1 MKNNDEKLGND
12 SNYVH
17 STGTS
22 AVRKPQP
29 SKDLSYTKCRGMS
42 SKEGH
47 KNYKKKE
54 KKIFV
59 EEQKS
64 LKDMYDNFTTK

>member
-22 AVRKPQP
+22 TVRKPQP
-29 SKDLSYTKCRGMS
+29 SKDLSYTKRRGTS
-42 SKEGH
+42 SKEEH
-47 KNYKKKE
+47 KNYKKK
-54 KKIFV
+54 KKNLS

-64 LKDMYDNFTTK
+64 LKEMYDNFTTK

>member
-22 AVRKPQP
+22 TVRKPQL
-29 SKDLSYTKCRGMS
+29 SKDLSYTKRRGTS
-42 SKEGH
+42 SKEEH
-47 KNYKKKE
+47 KNYKKK
-54 KKIFV
+54 KKS
-59 EEQKS
+59 Q
-64 LKDMYDNFTTK
+64 